1 MRNGVLHRIGAGVVM
16 LAGLVASPAES
27 WAQERPPE
35 EPTCRAEVAAESIPV
50 HPDLFEVRVT
60 FTERIGER
68 IAALFQEES
77 RVTVVEIERDQE
89 QPRSVR
95 LTLNTS
101 EAVAGE
107 WTLVLE
113 GEEGRCK
120 GEARIRQIETRRSL
134 R

>member
-1 MRNGVLHRIGAGVVM
+1 MRNGMLHRAGAGVVL
-16 LAGLVASPAES
+16 LAGLVATAEA
-27 WAQERPPE
+27 WAQERPSE
-35 EPTCRAEVAAESIPV
+35 EPTCSAEIAAESIPV

-77 RVTVVEIERDQE
+77 RVTVVEIERDLE

-101 EAVAGE
+101 EAVVGE

-113 GEEGRCK
+113 GEEGRCE
-120 GEARIRQIETRRSL
+120 GEARVRPIETRRSL
-134 R
+134 H